1 VGFPREMRENNVHE
15 DLRDAPLWGVV
26 VDLMFGWLFDISWPM
41 ILLIRSHLLEN
52 IE

>member
-1 VGFPREMRENNVHE
+1 MWESRARRGKNNAHE

-41 ILLIRSHLLEN
+41 IL
-52 IE
+52 